1 MKVKLLQEII
11 RNINN
16 KHTYTIDIGGKVRE
30 LSGVNFKSHI
40 ITTYKKINVEDLQK
54 LYDSLTVKQ
63 VEQAVESAE
72 TIVAE
77 TKKSKKNK
85 DGM

>member
-1 MKVKLLQEII
+1 M
-11 RNINN
+11 
-16 KHTYTIDIGGKVRE
+16 
-30 LSGVNFKSHI
+30 
-40 ITTYKKINVEDLQK
+40 NVDDLQA